1 MDFTKKKRKAN
12 RFFFQSNFLRK
23 DIKWLDI
30 ITNEERMIETKQMKW
45 SDTIR
50 KEKAYPGLE
59 TYVD

>member
-1 MDFTKKKRKAN
+1 MDFTKKKKSQQI
-12 RFFFQSNFLRK
+12 FFQSNFLRK

-45 SDTIR
+45 SDIIR